1 MNFYPFKTLF
11 FVFLISS
18 CSFKKPD
25 AEGKYQNSLTATAN
39 QDSDGDGKSDSIE
52 INEGLDPFVAD
63 VPIFSGSF
71 FQEMKVTT
79 NFYEPIRN
87 SEESVSFQ
95 VRQDLASENGI
106 PYEERDFL
114 DSGSEFISEQNAL
127 LAKRSSYRAF
137 HQTQDLG
144 PDQLGYFS
152 PPRMN
157 DLKIF
162 PYSNRVA
169 LLSQTHDFEEIEFSI
184 MNRLNFSFKGA
195 KKTYTDIVINLYWYD
210 EQTREFKVI
219 GSDFLKGVYEFNHD
233 YLVPLNFKTNN
244 KNLVKMISINGG
256 RFLYLKV
263 MDFKVIELNRFY
275 KQILS
280 GVQEKSVPV
289 LISNKNKPILKYI
302 GINGRPT
309 QLKRIIDLATSNTS
323 QIYNNEIVRIEDET
337 NSTTIENDPYGDKG
351 KVENKWFLLTSEITN
366 SPFSYSF
373 SPRDVINLTYLSS
386 ASPNGLIPSYFG
398 NIATTESYQTLK
410 TIKILKNNFIDLR
423 LNLRP
428 SFAVVPMNKASR
440 LLACNATPLSK
451 SCFEYSHEVK
461 SLKGI
466 QALQA
471 SAILYLTINNV
482 EFRLDQLIEQK
493 LASFRV
499 KNSEVIEIKLNEPL
513 LLKIPE
519 SNGITITFSTRP
531 TNLFGCT
538 GIKICES
545 NGSSCDKF
553 LPTPPSCTE
562 DTQGINYVLKDLTQ
576 KTPYPVSAEMFFSV
590 EYI

>member
-1 MNFYPFKTLF
+1 MNFYSLQA
-11 FVFLISS
+11 LIYILVLSA

-25 AEGKYQNSLTATAN
+25 AEGKFQNSLTASVN

-52 INEGLDPFVAD
+52 INDGLDPFIAD
-63 VPIFSGSF
+63 VPIFNGSF

-79 NFYEPIRN
+79 HFYEPIRH

-95 VRQDLASENGI
+95 VRQDLASENGT
-106 PYEERDFL
+106 PYEESDFL
-114 DSGSEFISEQNAL
+114 SSGSEFISEQNAL

-137 HQTQDLG
+137 HQTQDLSS
-144 PDQLGYFS
+144 DQIGFFS

-184 MNRLNFSFKGA
+184 MNRLNFTFKGA
-195 KKTYTDIVINLYWYD
+195 QTYTDIVINLYWYD
-210 EQTREFKVI
+210 DQTREFKVI
-219 GSDFLKGVYEFNHD
+219 GSDLLKGVYEFNHD
-233 YLVPLNFKTNN
+233 YLVPLNFKTNT

-280 GVQEKSVPV
+280 GVQEQSVPV
-289 LISNKNKPILKYI
+289 LVSENNKPRLKYI
-302 GINGRPT
+302 GINGRPA
-309 QLKRIIDLATSNTS
+309 QLKSILELATSNTS
-323 QIYNNEIVRIEDET
+323 QIYNNEIVRVGERN
-337 NSTTIENDPYGDKG
+337 NSTSLENDPFGG
-351 KVENKWFLLTSEITN
+351 NTKVEKKWFLLTSEITN

-373 SPRDVINLTYLSS
+373 SPKDVINLTYLSS

-398 NIATTESYQTLK
+398 NVASTESYQTLK
-410 TIKILKNNFIDLR
+410 TIKILKNNFLDLR

-428 SFAVVPMNKASR
+428 SFAVVPINKASR
-440 LLACNATPLSK
+440 LLTCNATPLSK
-451 SCFEYSHEVK
+451 SCFEYSHELK

-466 QALQA
+466 QALQV
-471 SAILYLTINNV
+471 SSILYLVINNM

-531 TNLFGCT
+531 TNLFGCS

-545 NGSSCDKF
+545 NGTSCDKF
-553 LPTPPSCTE
+553 IPTAPSCTD

-576 KTPYPVSAEMFFSV
+576 KTPYLVRGEMFFSV

>member
-1 MNFYPFKTLF
+1 MKLVISIPLLSIIF
-11 FVFLISS
+11 FIGTG
-18 CSFKKPD
+18 CSFKSTDKQKQLQKLSVNE
-25 AEGKYQNSLTATAN
+25 AL
-39 QDSDGDGKSDSIE
+39 DSDGDGKSDLEEQKSGE
-52 INEGLDPFVAD
+52 NPFVAD
-63 VPIFSGSF
+63 VPIFNGSF

-79 NFYEPIRN
+79 HFYEPYRH

-95 VRQDLASENGI
+95 VRQDLASENGT

-127 LAKRSSYRAF
+127 LAKRSSYRSF

-144 PDQLGYFS
+144 PDQIGFFS

-184 MNRLNFSFKGA
+184 MNRLNFTFKGA
-195 KKTYTDIVINLYWYD
+195 QTYTDIVINLYWYD

-219 GSDFLKGVYEFNHD
+219 GSDILKGVYEFNHD

-289 LISNKNKPILKYI
+289 LVSIDSKPTLKYI

-309 QLKRIIDLATSNTS
+309 QLKSILELATLNTS
-323 QIYNNEIVRIEDET
+323 QIYNNEIVRIGDET
-337 NSTTIENDPYGDKG
+337 NSTTFENDPFGG
-351 KVENKWFLLTSEITN
+351 NTKVENKWFLLTNEITN

-398 NIATTESYQTLK
+398 NIASTESYQTLK
-410 TIKILKNNFIDLR
+410 TIKILKNNFLDLR

-428 SFAVVPMNKASR
+428 SFAVVPINKASR
-440 LLACNATPLSK
+440 LLTCSATPLSK
-451 SCFEYSHEVK
+451 SCFEYSHELK
-461 SLKGI
+461 TLKGI
-466 QALQA
+466 QALQV
-471 SAILYLTINNV
+471 SSILYLVINNV

-545 NGSSCDKF
+545 NGTSCDKF
-553 LPTPPSCTE
+553 IPTPPSCT
-562 DTQGINYVLKDLTQ
+562 DDSQGINYVLKDLTQ
-576 KTPYPVSAEMFFSV
+576 KTPYKVRAEMFFSV